1 MKGAKLGGAEVSTLH
16 ANWIVNPS
24 KSASA
29 ADVRGLIELCAKRAL
44 EVCGV
49 ELEPEV
55 RIWGR

>member
-1 MKGAKLGGAEVSTLH
+1 MKGMRIGGAEVSPLH
-16 ANWIVNPS
+16 ANWIVNPN

-29 ADVRGLIELCAKRAL
+29 ADVRGLMELCAKRAL

-49 ELEPEV
+49 TLEPEV